1 MLKSEEWCW
10 IWWMVVLEVDE
21 MMVVSLSK
29 RDA

>member
-1 MLKSEEWCW
+1 MLKSEGWWW
-10 IWWMVVLEVDE
+10 IWWTVVLEVDE